1 MIKKILLSS
10 LLISLFSCG
19 EYQKSLKSLDANYK
33 YEMAVKYYEKGDF
46 NRAMP
51 LFRELTT
58 MIELPKNRKK

>member
-1 MIKKILLSS
+1 MFQKTIFIT
-10 LLISLFSCG
+10 LLIGLLAFSFGCG
-19 EYQKSLKSLDANYK
+19 KYQKVLKSSDANYK

-58 MIELPKNRKK
+58 MLSVE